1 MATVG
6 LAHIVVKP
14 SFKDFQKT
22 VAENTKPTA
31 PTKKSS
37 NKLGSFIGG
46 ALKKGAIA
54 GVTGAAGLMGTALF
68 KGFGRLQSLENAKA
82 KLTGLGHSAQTVEGI
97 MSDANKAVK
106 GTAFG
111 MDEAATT
118 AAGAVAAGIKPGKD
132 LESVLRLTGDA
143 ATIAGTGMTEMGA
156 IFNKVATSN
165 KVQGDVINQLSERGI
180 PIIQLL
186 SEELGVSAEETVK
199 LASKGQIN
207 FETFRKAMERGVGGA
222 SAESGKTLQGAFKNA
237 GAALGRFGA
246 NLLSGVYPK
255 IRDFF
260 TGFIAWM
267 EPLEEHAKRIGSVL
281 GDFIVTAVEKI
292 SAVAVP
298 IGRALIDGLKNVA
311 TWVRENWDLVKVLGI
326 AVGAAAGAVGL
337 IVAAQRTWAGVTRGL
352 AAAQALL
359 NTVMNASPLKLI
371 VGAIAAV
378 VAGLVAFFTQTE
390 TGRKAWERI
399 SAAFTGFI
407 SGLAPVFRA
416 VIDGVKNAIGVM
428 GDVFKSVGGAIKT
441 GWEAVGSAFTTVWQT
456 VITPVFDAFKRVFK
470 AMYDNVIAPVAK
482 GIKTAWE
489 AVGSVVSA
497 VWKNTVDGVFS
508 LMRKGVEAVGKAFSK
523 VKGGIDTV
531 WNALKGIASGVWNS
545 VKGSFDKMKG
555 GVKAVG
561 KGFETVRDFIRKV
574 WNVVKGIVSGVW
586 KSVSGTF
593 GKMKG
598 GVKAVGTAFTKA
610 KETVD
615 NIWNKVKGI
624 ASGVWTSVKGSFD
637 KMKSGVKAVGKTFET
652 VKNTIRRVWNT
663 IKGITA
669 RPINF
674 VIDTVY
680 NNGIRRVVGAVG
692 KLIGMKAPGRI
703 QKIKGYAKGG
713 RAPKGWAVVGEEGP
727 ELVNFSQPGRVYTA
741 EETQAMFAG
750 KEQAPVD
757 ALDFLVGPKP
767 SGSRVAAGGLLDD
780 IKRNIKGAW
789 ENVTGW
795 ARGKL
800 RDTAETVLKPVR
812 ALTDRLIPKEGFAE
826 FINRFVHKSLDNFL
840 NWLAGEDK
848 KAKAEEAK
856 NGGGG
861 SSPGEYKGK
870 LPGGRLMRPSRG
882 PFTSMYGPR
891 WGSFHA
897 GVDIAGGG
905 PTYAAAAGKVSRVG
919 WNVVPGRTGIG
930 IVLSHGGGMY
940 TYYGH
945 NPVGGVRVRPGD
957 TVKRGQHIGAQG
969 ATGNVTGT
977 HLHFE
982 VHRGGIGRNVNPMP
996 YLHDNGGW
1004 LQPGLST
1011 IMNATRKPEAILN
1024 PDQWRA
1030 ASRAIN
1036 HTISNSAINGLP
1048 SVVNVRIG
1056 EQEFTGYVEG
1066 ITDGRLTAHAHGAR
1080 RIARQFATT

>member
-6 LAHIVVKP
+6 LAHILVKP

-22 VAENTKPTA
+22 VAANVKPD
-31 PTKKSS
+31 PTVRKSS
-37 NKLGSFIGG
+37 GRLGSFVGG

-54 GVTGAAGLMGTALF
+54 GVTGAAGLMGAALF

-298 IGRALIDGLKNVA
+298 VGRALIDGLKNVA

-337 IVAAQRTWAGVTRGL
+337 IVAAQRAWAGVTRGL

-359 NTVMNASPLKLI
+359 NAVMNASPLKLI
-371 VGAIAAV
+371 VGALAAV
-378 VAGLVAFFTQTE
+378 VGGLVAFFTQTE
-390 TGRKAWERI
+390 TGRKAWGRI
-399 SAAFTGFI
+399 VEAFQGFMSAV
-407 SGLAPVFRA
+407 APVFRA

-497 VWKNTVDGVFS
+497 VWKNTIDGVFS
-508 LMRKGVEAVGKAFSK
+508 LMRKGVEAVGKAFSTG
-523 VKGGIDTV
+523 KGVIETV

-555 GVKAVG
+555 
-561 KGFETVRDFIRKV
+561 
-574 WNVVKGIVSGVW
+574 
-586 KSVSGTF
+586 
-593 GKMKG
+593 
-598 GVKAVGTAFTKA
+598 
-610 KETVD
+610 
-615 NIWNKVKGI
+615 
-624 ASGVWTSVKGSFD
+624 
-637 KMKSGVKAVGKTFET
+637 GVKAVGKTFET

>member
-31 PTKKSS
+31 PTKKST

-54 GVTGAAGLMGTALF
+54 GVAGAAGLMGTALF
-68 KGFGRLQSLENAKA
+68 KGFGRLKSLENAKA
-82 KLTGLGHSAQTVEGI
+82 KLTGIGHSAKTVEGI
-97 MSDANKAVK
+97 MADANKAVK

-132 LESVLRLTGDA
+132 LEAVLRLTGDA
-143 ATIAGTGMTEMGA
+143 ATIAGTDMASMGA

-165 KVQGDVINQLSERGI
+165 KVQGDVINQLNERGI

-199 LASKGQIN
+199 LASKGEIN
-207 FETFRKAMERGVGGA
+207 FETFRKAMEKGVGGA

-246 NLLSGVYPK
+246 NLMSGVYPK
-255 IRDFF
+255 IREFF

-311 TWVRENWDLVKVLGI
+311 TWVRENWGLVKVLGI

-337 IVAAQRTWAGVTRGL
+337 IVAAQRTWAAVTRGL

-399 SAAFTGFI
+399 SAAFTGFV
-407 SGLAPVFRA
+407 SGVAPVFRA

-428 GDVFKSVGGAIKT
+428 GSVFASVGNAIKT
-441 GWEAVGSAFTTVWQT
+441 GWQAVGVVFRSVWQSF
-456 VITPVFDAFKRVFK
+456 VSPVFAAFRSVFQALYNGVVK
-470 AMYDNVIAPVAK
+470 PVAN
-482 GIKTAWE
+482 GIKAVWRG
-489 AVGSVVSA
+489 VGSVVRA
-497 VWKNTVDGVFS
+497 VWQGTVSGVFN
-508 LMRKGVEAVGKAFSK
+508 LMRNGVSAVGKAFS
-523 VKGGIDTV
+523 VAKGTISTV
-531 WNALKGIASGVWNS
+531 WNAVKGIASGVWNS
-545 VKGSFDKMKG
+545 VKGSFGLMKG
-555 GVKAVG
+555 GVGAVG
-561 KGFETVRDFIRKV
+561 KAFEKARDAIRTA
-574 WNVVKGIVSGVW
+574 WNMI
-586 KSVSGTF
+586 
-593 GKMKG
+593 
-598 GVKAVGTAFTKA
+598 
-610 KETVD
+610 
-615 NIWNKVKGI
+615 KGI
-624 ASGVWTSVKGSFD
+624 AAK
-637 KMKSGVKAVGKTFET
+637 
-652 VKNTIRRVWNT
+652 
-663 IKGITA
+663 
-669 RPINF
+669 PINF

-680 NNGIRRVVGAVG
+680 NNGIRKVVGAVG
-692 KLIGMKAPGRI
+692 KLVGMKTPDRI
-703 QKIKGYAKGG
+703 PKIKGYAKGG
-713 RAPKGWAVVGEEGP
+713 RAPKGWAIVGEEGP
-727 ELVNFSQPGRVYTA
+727 ELVNFTHPGRVYTA
-741 EETQAMFAG
+741 AETQAMLSG
-750 KEQAPVD
+750 GEQAPLD

-767 SGSRVAAGGLLDD
+767 STSMVAAGGLWEDL
-780 IKRNIKGAW
+780 KNGAKAVGSTLKKGW
-789 ENVTGW
+789 DKVTGW

-800 RDTAETVLKPVR
+800 RDTANVILKPIR
-812 ALTDRLIPKEGFAE
+812 ALADKFIPKEGFAE

-840 NWLAGEDK
+840 DWLGGEDK
-848 KAKAEEAK
+848 KAKAEEA
-856 NGGGG
+856 GG

-905 PTYAAAAGKVSRVG
+905 PTYAAADGKVSRVG

-1004 LQPGLST
+1004 LKPGLST

-1024 PDQWRA
+1024 PSQWRA
-1030 ASRAIN
+1030 AQRAIN
-1036 HTISNSAINGLP
+1036 HTINNNHGGVP

-1056 EQEFTGYVEG
+1056 EREFTGYVEG
-1066 ITDGRLTAHAHGAR
+1066 ITDGRLSTHARGAR
-1080 RIARQFATT
+1080 RITRQFATA

>member
-22 VAENTKPTA
+22 VAANVKPD
-31 PTKKSS
+31 PTVRKSS
-37 NKLGSFIGG
+37 GRLGSFVGG

-132 LESVLRLTGDA
+132 LEAVLRLTGDA
-143 ATIAGTGMTEMGA
+143 ATIAGTDMASMGQ

-186 SEELGVSAEETVK
+186 SEELGISAEETVK

-207 FETFRKAMERGVGGA
+207 FEMFRKAMERGVGGA
-222 SAESGKTLQGAFKNA
+222 AAESGKTLQGAFKNSL
-237 GAALGRFGA
+237 AALGRFGA
-246 NLLSGVYPK
+246 NLLSGVYPQ
-255 IRDFF
+255 IREFF
-260 TGFIAWM
+260 NGFIQWM
-267 EPLEEHAKRIGSVL
+267 GPIEKHAERIGQQVGVFMADAFTRL
-281 GDFIVTAVEKI
+281 KAI
-292 SAVAVP
+292 AVP
-298 IGRALIDGLKNVA
+298 VGQALVSVMTSTA
-311 TWVRENWDLVKVLGI
+311 RWVRENWDLVKVLGI
-326 AVGAAAGAVGL
+326 ALGSAGAAVGVY
-337 IVAAQRTWAGVTRGL
+337 VAASRTWAAITRGV

-359 NTVMNASPLKLI
+359 NTVMNASPLKLLV
-371 VGAIAAV
+371 VGLSAV
-378 VAGLVAFFTQTE
+378 VGGLVAFFTQTE
-390 TGRKAWERI
+390 TGRKAWGHI
-399 SAAFTGFI
+399 VAAFQGFI
-407 SGLAPVFRA
+407 SGVGPVLRG
-416 VIDGVKNAIGVM
+416 VVDGVKNGIGAM
-428 GDVFKSVGGAIKT
+428 GSVFSRVGAAIKT
-441 GWEAVGSAFTTVWQT
+441 GWKAVGTVFSTVWT
-456 VITPVFDAFKRVFK
+456 SVISPVFAAFKRVITALLNSVVK
-470 AMYDNVIAPVAK
+470 PIAS
-482 GIKTAWE
+482 GIKAAWRG
-489 AVGSVVSA
+489 VGSVVRA
-497 VWKNTVDGVFS
+497 VWDKTVKGVFA
-508 LMRKGVEAVGKAFSK
+508 LMRKGVEAVGKAFTAARN
-523 VKGGIDTV
+523 IIRTV
-531 WNALKGIASGVWNS
+531 WNVVKTIASGVWKS
-545 VKGSFDKMKG
+545 VRGTFDKMKG
-555 GVKAVG
+555 GVKAVS
-561 KGFETVRDFIRKV
+561 KGFETARNSIRTV
-574 WNVVKGIVSGVW
+574 WNVVKTIASGVW
-586 KSVSGTF
+586 NSVSGTF

-598 GVKAVGTAFTKA
+598 GVKAVGTSFTKA
-610 KETVD
+610 RDSIRTV
-615 NIWNKVKGI
+615 WNVVKGI
-624 ASGVWTSVKGSFD
+624 VSGVWNSVKGSFT
-637 KMKSGVKAVGKTFET
+637 KMKEGVKGVGKAFGS
-652 VKNTIRRVWNT
+652 VRDTIRKVWNM

-812 ALTDRLIPKEGFAE
+812 ALTDRIIPKEGFAN

-840 NWLAGEDK
+840 DWLAGEDK

-856 NGGGG
+856 NGGGGG

-1024 PDQWRA
+1024 PSQWRA
-1030 ASRAIN
+1030 AQRAIN
-1036 HTISNSAINGLP
+1036 HTINNNQGGVP

-1056 EQEFTGYVEG
+1056 EREFTGYVEG

>member
-37 NKLGSFIGG
+37 NKLGAFIGG

-54 GVTGAAGLMGTALF
+54 GAAGAAGLLGTALF
-68 KGFGRLQSLENAKA
+68 KGFGRLKSLENAKA
-82 KLTGLGHSAQTVEGI
+82 KLTGLGHSAKTVEGI

-132 LESVLRLTGDA
+132 LEAVLRLTGDA

-165 KVQGDVINQLSERGI
+165 KVQGDVINQLNERGI

-199 LASKGQIN
+199 LASKGEIN
-207 FETFRKAMERGVGGA
+207 FETFRKAMEKGVGGA

-255 IRDFF
+255 IREFF

-298 IGRALIDGLKNVA
+298 VGRALIDGLKNVA
-311 TWVRENWDLVKVLGI
+311 TWVRENWGLVKVLGI

-337 IVAAQRTWAGVTRGL
+337 IVAAQRTWAAVTRGL

-399 SAAFTGFI
+399 SGAFTGFI
-407 SGLAPVFRA
+407 SGVAPVFRA
-416 VIDGVKNAIGVM
+416 VIDGIKNAINVM
-428 GDVFKSVGGAIKT
+428 GSVFASVGNAIKT
-441 GWEAVGSAFTTVWQT
+441 GWQAVGAAFNTVWQT
-456 VITPVFDAFKRVFK
+456 VINPVFNTFKTVITALLNSVVKPVTEGLK
-470 AMYDNVIAPVAK
+470 A
-482 GIKTAWE
+482 AWR

-497 VWKNTVDGVFS
+497 VWKNTVSGVFS
-508 LMRKGVEAVGKAFSK
+508 LMRKGVEAVGKAFAAA
-523 VKGGIDTV
+523 KGVIDTV

-545 VKGSFDKMKG
+545 V
-555 GVKAVG
+555 
-561 KGFETVRDFIRKV
+561 
-574 WNVVKGIVSGVW
+574 
-586 KSVSGTF
+586 SGTF

-598 GVKAVGTAFTKA
+598 GVKAVGTGFEKA
-610 KETVD
+610 KESISTV
-615 NIWNKVKGI
+615 WNAVKGI
-624 ASGVWTSVKGSFD
+624 ASGVWNAVKDSFG
-637 KMKSGVKAVGKTFET
+637 KMKGGVEAVGKAFE
-652 VKNTIRRVWNT
+652 KARDAIRTAWNM
-663 IKGITA
+663 IKGIA
-669 RPINF
+669 AKPINF

-680 NNGIRRVVGAVG
+680 NNGIRKVVGAVG
-692 KLIGMKAPGRI
+692 KLVGMKTPARI
-703 QKIKGYAKGG
+703 EKIKGYAKGG
-713 RAPKGWAVVGEEGP
+713 YAPKGWAIVGEEGP
-727 ELVNFSQPGRVYTA
+727 ELVNFTHPGRVYTA
-741 EETQAMFAG
+741 AETQAMLTG
-750 KEQAPVD
+750 GEQAPLD

-767 SGSRVAAGGLLDD
+767 STSMVAAGGLWEDL
-780 IKRNIKGAW
+780 KNGAKAVGNTLKQGW
-789 ENVTGW
+789 DKVTGW

-800 RDTAETVLKPVR
+800 RDTANVILKPIR
-812 ALTDRLIPKEGFAE
+812 ALADKFIPKQGFAE
-826 FINRFVHKSLDNFL
+826 FINRFVHRSIDNFL
-840 NWLAGEDK
+840 DWLGGEDK
-848 KAKAEEAK
+848 KAQAEEA
-856 NGGGG
+856 GG

-891 WGSFHA
+891 WGAFHA

-905 PTYAAAAGKVSRVG
+905 PTFAAADGKVSKVG

-1004 LQPGLST
+1004 LKPGLST

-1024 PDQWRA
+1024 PSQWRA

-1036 HTISNSAINGLP
+1036 HTIDNNQGGVP

-1056 EQEFTGYVEG
+1056 EREFTGYVEG
-1066 ITDGRLTAHAHGAR
+1066 ITDGRLSTHARGVR
-1080 RIARQFATT
+1080 RISRQFATA

>member
-1 MATVG
+1 
-6 LAHIVVKP
+6 
-14 SFKDFQKT
+14 
-22 VAENTKPTA
+22 
-31 PTKKSS
+31 
-37 NKLGSFIGG
+37 
-46 ALKKGAIA
+46 
-54 GVTGAAGLMGTALF
+54 MGTALF

-82 KLTGLGHSAQTVEGI
+82 KLTGLGHSAKTVEGI

-132 LESVLRLTGDA
+132 LEAVLRLTGDA
-143 ATIAGTGMTEMGA
+143 ATIAGTDMASMGA

-165 KVQGDVINQLSERGI
+165 KVQGDVINQLNERGI

-207 FETFRKAMERGVGGA
+207 FETFRKAMEKGVGGA
-222 SAESGKTLQGAFKNA
+222 AAESGKTLQGAFKNA

-255 IRDFF
+255 VRDFF

-337 IVAAQRTWAGVTRGL
+337 IVAAQRTWAAVTRGL
-352 AAAQALL
+352 AAAQTLL

-407 SGLAPVFRA
+407 SGVAPVFRA
-416 VIDGVKNAIGVM
+416 VIDGIKNAIGVM
-428 GDVFKSVGGAIKT
+428 GSVFASVGNAIKT
-441 GWEAVGSAFTTVWQT
+441 GWQAVGAVFRSVWQSF
-456 VITPVFDAFKRVFK
+456 VSPVFAAFRSVFQALYNGVVK
-470 AMYDNVIAPVAK
+470 PVAN
-482 GIKTAWE
+482 GIKAVWRG
-489 AVGSVVSA
+489 VGSVVRA
-497 VWKNTVDGVFS
+497 VWQGTVSGVFN
-508 LMRKGVEAVGKAFSK
+508 LMRNGVSAVGKAFS
-523 VKGGIDTV
+523 VAKGTISTV
-531 WNALKGIASGVWNS
+531 WNAVKGIASGVWNS
-545 VKGSFDKMKG
+545 VKGSFGLMKG
-555 GVKAVG
+555 GVKGIG
-561 KGFETVRDFIRKV
+561 KAFEKARDAIRTA
-574 WNVVKGIVSGVW
+574 WNMI
-586 KSVSGTF
+586 
-593 GKMKG
+593 
-598 GVKAVGTAFTKA
+598 
-610 KETVD
+610 
-615 NIWNKVKGI
+615 KGI
-624 ASGVWTSVKGSFD
+624 AAK
-637 KMKSGVKAVGKTFET
+637 
-652 VKNTIRRVWNT
+652 
-663 IKGITA
+663 
-669 RPINF
+669 PINF

-680 NNGIRRVVGAVG
+680 NNGIRKVVGAVG
-692 KLIGMKAPGRI
+692 KLVGMKTPDRI
-703 QKIKGYAKGG
+703 PKIKGYAKGG
-713 RAPKGWAVVGEEGP
+713 RAPKGWAIVGEEGP
-727 ELVNFSQPGRVYTA
+727 ELVNFTHPGRVYTA
-741 EETQAMFAG
+741 AETQAMLTG
-750 KEQAPVD
+750 GEQAPLD

-767 SGSRVAAGGLLDD
+767 STSMVAAGGLWED
-780 IKRNIKGAW
+780 IKNGAKAVGNTLKQGW
-789 ENVTGW
+789 DKVTGW

-800 RDTAETVLKPVR
+800 RDTANVILKPIR
-812 ALTDRLIPKEGFAE
+812 ALADKFIPKQGFAE

-840 NWLAGEDK
+840 DWLGGEDK
-848 KAKAEEAK
+848 KAEAEEA
-856 NGGGG
+856 GG

-905 PTYAAAAGKVSRVG
+905 PTYAAADGKVSKVG

-969 ATGNVTGT
+969 ATGNVTGV

-1004 LQPGLST
+1004 LKPGLST

-1024 PDQWRA
+1024 PSQWRA
-1030 ASRAIN
+1030 AQRAIN
-1036 HTISNSAINGLP
+1036 HTINNNQGGVP

-1066 ITDGRLTAHAHGAR
+1066 ITDGRLSTHARGAR
-1080 RIARQFATT
+1080 RITRQFATA

>member
-6 LAHIVVKP
+6 LAHILVKP

-22 VAENTKPTA
+22 VAANVKPD
-31 PTKKSS
+31 PTVRKSS
-37 NKLGSFIGG
+37 GRLGSFVGG

-132 LESVLRLTGDA
+132 LEAVLRLTGDA
-143 ATIAGTGMTEMGA
+143 ATIAGTDMASMGQ

-186 SEELGVSAEETVK
+186 SEELGISAEETVK

-222 SAESGKTLQGAFKNA
+222 AAESGKTLQGAFKNSL
-237 GAALGRFGA
+237 AALGRFGA
-246 NLLSGVYPK
+246 NLLSGVYPQ
-255 IRDFF
+255 IREFF
-260 TGFIAWM
+260 NGFIQWM
-267 EPLEEHAKRIGSVL
+267 GPIEKHAERIGQQVGVFMADAFTRL
-281 GDFIVTAVEKI
+281 KAI
-292 SAVAVP
+292 AVP
-298 IGRALIDGLKNVA
+298 VGQALVSVMTSTA
-311 TWVRENWDLVKVLGI
+311 RWVRENWDLVKVLGI

-359 NTVMNASPLKLI
+359 NAVMNASPLKLI
-371 VGAIAAV
+371 VGALAAV
-378 VAGLVAFFTQTE
+378 VGGLVAFFTQTE

-399 SAAFTGFI
+399 SSAFTGFI
-407 SGLAPVFRA
+407 NGVAPVFRA

-441 GWEAVGSAFTTVWQT
+441 GWEAVGSAFTTVWQS

-497 VWKNTVDGVFS
+497 VWKNTVAGVFS
-508 LMRKGVEAVGKAFSK
+508 LMRKGVEAVGKAFSTA
-523 VKGGIDTV
+523 KGVIDTV
-531 WNALKGIASGVWNS
+531 WNALKGIASGVWNA

-561 KGFETVRDFIRKV
+561 KIFETVRDFIRKV
-574 WNVVKGIVSGVW
+574 WNVVKGIASGVW

-615 NIWNKVKGI
+615 NIWNKVTGI
-624 ASGVWTSVKGSFD
+624 ASGVWNSVKGSFT
-637 KMKSGVKAVGKTFET
+637 KMKDGVKGVGKAFET

-812 ALTDRLIPKEGFAE
+812 ALTDRFIPKEGFAN

-1036 HTISNSAINGLP
+1036 HTISNSAMNGLP

-1056 EQEFTGYVEG
+1056 EREFTGYVEG